1 MPDEATTGYA
11 LKPMLLLHLACTGE
25 LACASRPTDSA
36 AGGSAAV
43 ADSAEITLDP
53 EVTQGG
59 DTPVRRV
66 RWTTPEASSGQVEYG
81 VDSLDSVLVD
91 DEIGTEHD
99 VLVAGMP
106 AGVDWQLRVVS
117 ETEAERWASEVLPMA
132 AVYAPTGLPVPSL
145 TVPPTEAVNGFQL
158 VPLPA
163 TGGAYVAMLN
173 RTGEPVWWNKALPQ
187 SVFRSRY
194 DAAAQTVTYVGLN
207 QDTGAQ
213 TFITSTLEREETRV
227 PAPQMAHQDFAL
239 LPEGGFVVLV
249 LDDRDVDGTTVRG
262 ESLQEVAP
270 DGSVRV
276 LWSSW
281 DSLTWDGSGMQTEG
295 GAIEWPHANSLSYDA
310 DRRKVMVS
318 LFYLDAIAQID
329 RDTGTLDWLLGGEQ
343 SDWTVEGEGFAG
355 QHAPVML
362 DDGRLLVLMD
372 NGPLASGGKPAEARA
387 YDLNADT
394 MTATERWTFDDGAVH
409 TGVILG
415 DVSWIGDD
423 AAVVNWGSTGLIQQ
437 VNAAGE
443 IQMQLNFG
451 LGEFAEFSEHIDELA
466 GATR

>member
-1 MPDEATTGYA
+1 MV
-11 LKPMLLLHLACTGE
+11 LLLACTEDPAGLTE
-25 LACASRPTDSA
+25 EDSA
-36 AGGSAAV
+36 FV
-43 ADSAEITLDP
+43 RDSATIALDP
-53 EVTQGG
+53 EITQGG

-66 RWTTPEASSGQVEYG
+66 RWTTAEASSGQVEYG
-81 VDSLDSVLVD
+81 VDSLDFVLVD
-91 DEIGTEHD
+91 DVVSTEHD

-106 AGVDWQLRVVS
+106 AGIEWQLRAVS
-117 ETEAERWASEVLPMA
+117 ETETDRLASEVLAME
-132 AVYAPTGLPVPSL
+132 AVYAPTGLPVPTL
-145 TVPPTEAVNGFQL
+145 AVAPTDDVNGFQL

-173 RTGEPVWWNKALPQ
+173 RMGEPVWWNKVMPQ
-187 SVFRSRY
+187 SVFRARY
-194 DAAAQTVTYVGLN
+194 DAVAQTVTYVGLN

-213 TFITSTLEREETRV
+213 TFITSTLEREETRI
-227 PAPQMAHQDFAL
+227 PAPQTSHQDFAL
-239 LPEGGFVVLV
+239 LPEGGFVVLT
-249 LDDRDVDGTTVRG
+249 LEDRDVDGTTVRG
-262 ESLQEVAP
+262 ESLQEVSV

-281 DSLTWDGSGMQTEG
+281 ESLTWDGSGMHTEG

-329 RDTGTLDWLLGGEQ
+329 RDTGALDWLLGGPQ
-343 SDWTVEGEGFAG
+343 SDWAVEGDGFAG
-355 QHAPVML
+355 QHAPVMF
-362 DDGRLLVLMD
+362 DGGRLLVLMD

-387 YDLNADT
+387 YTLDPDT
-394 MTATERWTFDDGAVH
+394 MTATERWTFDDGSVH

-415 DVSWIGDD
+415 DVSWISDD
-423 AAVVNWGSTGLIQQ
+423 AAVVNWGSAGVIQR

-443 IQMQLNFG
+443 VQMQLDFG
-451 LGEFAEFSEHIDELA
+451 LGEFAEFSEHIDDLA